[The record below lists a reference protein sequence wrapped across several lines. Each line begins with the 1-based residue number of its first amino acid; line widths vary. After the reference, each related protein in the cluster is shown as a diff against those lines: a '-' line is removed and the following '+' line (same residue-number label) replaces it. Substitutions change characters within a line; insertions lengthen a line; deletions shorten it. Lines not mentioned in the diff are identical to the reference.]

1 VTLSNRVR
9 DEAGFGLVELLIAM
23 TVMAIGI
30 SAIVAGMSSG
40 FIAVNRARD
49 ASTAAALA
57 DKQMEAYRALP
68 NCSIYL
74 DAGTIPGIGA
84 PSSIPYESQTGV
96 YSATQITDGATLTPP
111 LRSSASPCP
120 TPDAKARNAHQ
131 QLLGADGR
139 LYWVDT
145 YMVEST
151 LASTTTGDPIP
162 SGTVARKV
170 TVMVRDPKDPTNT
183 KFLVR
188 ETASFAPPTG
198 CTNPFAQQ
206 PAGC

>member
-1 VTLSNRVR
+1 VTLSTRAR

-23 TVMAIGI
+23 TVLAIGI

-49 ASTAAALA
+49 ASTAAAVA

-68 NCSIYL
+68 NCAIYL
-74 DAGTIPGIGA
+74 DAGTIPGPGSA
-84 PSSIPYESQTGV
+84 YRSQTGV
-96 YSATQITDGATLTPP
+96 YSTTQIVAGASLTAP
-111 LRSSASPCP
+111 LRSSAAPCP
-120 TPDAKARNAHQ
+120 SPPTTTRNAHQ
-131 QLLGADGR
+131 QLTGADGR
-139 LYWVDT
+139 SYWVDT

-151 LASTTTGDPIP
+151 PFTG
-162 SGTVARKV
+162 SVVRKV
-170 TVMVRDPKDPTNT
+170 TVMVRDPKDTTNT
-183 KFLVR
+183 KYLVR

-198 CTNPFAQQ
+198 CTNPPAQQ

>member
-1 VTLSNRVR
+1 VTLSTRAR

-40 FIAVNRARD
+40 FVAVNRARD

-68 NCSIYL
+68 NCAIYL
-74 DAGTIPGIGA
+74 DAGTIPGSGA
-84 PSSIPYESQTGV
+84 YVNQTGV
-96 YSATQITDGATLTPP
+96 YSATQIVAGASLTPP

-120 TPDAKARNAHQ
+120 TPPTTTRNAHQ
-131 QLLGADGR
+131 QLTGADGR
-139 LYWVDT
+139 SYWVDT

-151 LASTTTGDPIP
+151 PFTG
-162 SGTVARKV
+162 SVVRKV
-170 TVMVRDPKDPTNT
+170 TVMVRDPKDTTNT

-188 ETASFAPPTG
+188 ETATFAPPTG
-198 CTNPFAQQ
+198 CTNPPAQQ

>member
-1 VTLSNRVR
+1 VTVSTQVR

-23 TVMAIGI
+23 TVMVIGI
-30 SAIVAGMSSG
+30 TAIVAGLSSG
-40 FIAVNRARD
+40 FVAVNRARD
-49 ASTAAALA
+49 ASTAAAVA

-68 NCSIYL
+68 NCAIYL
-74 DAGTIPGIGA
+74 DSATIPGSG
-84 PSSIPYESQTGV
+84 PYVTQAGV
-96 YSATQITDGATLTPP
+96 YSSTQITAGASLTPP

-120 TPDAKARNAHQ
+120 TPPASLRNAHQ
-131 QLLGADGR
+131 QLPGADGR
-139 LYWVDT
+139 SYWVDT

-151 LASTTTGDPIP
+151 PFTG
-162 SGTVARKV
+162 SVVRKV
-170 TVMVRDPKDPTNT
+170 TLMVRDPKDSTNT

-198 CTNPFAQQ
+198 CTNPPAQQ